1 MIRYSHEAPE
11 AEAYCHLRVKAG
23 MSPKSIAAARKGL
36 PNSCFNITIYDDQ
49 QLIAM
54 GRVIGDGGT
63 AFQIVDIAVDPDYQ
77 GQGCGRI
84 ILEQIMSYLH
94 SVAEKGTYV
103 SLIADYPADQ
113 LYKKFGFT
121 STEPKSG
128 GMYIV
133 F

>member
-1 MIRYSHEAPE
+1 
-11 AEAYCHLRVKAG
+11 
-23 MSPKSIAAARKGL
+23 
-36 PNSCFNITIYDDQ
+36 
-49 QLIAM
+49 M

-77 GQGCGRI
+77 GQGYGRV
-84 ILEQIMSYLH
+84 ILEKIMAYIN

-103 SLIADYPADQ
+103 SLIADYPADK
-113 LYKKFGFT
+113 LYEKFGFKT
-121 STEPKSG
+121 TEPKSG